1 MDDDGVEARHFCHR
15 TQSCSLKAVCTHP
28 RSTHRCRGVHRLRTV
43 DRRGTVLIPL
53 FAHSFHPCTLLLMHT
68 LTVAMRRKLSVVR
81 RRPIDRVQVLLHLAV
96 RLPRLLASFGR
107 FTPPSDMFCTPVFS
121 HFVGLALVYG
131 LWWEVSVVDRL
142 GVGGIVS
149 FSSPSLPR
157 AHCSLFWDACS
168 EIMRV
173 TLLLKSNSL

>member
-68 LTVAMRRKLSVVR
+68 LTVAMRRTLSCVR
-81 RRPIDRVQVLLHLAV
+81 RRLMNETPV
-96 RLPRLLASFGR
+96 RLDTRASF
-107 FTPPSDMFCTPVFS
+107 F
-121 HFVGLALVYG
+121 FVLWLVA
-131 LWWEVSVVDRL
+131 VS
-142 GVGGIVS
+142 GA
-149 FSSPSLPR
+149 SPQ
-157 AHCSLFWDACS
+157 
-168 EIMRV
+168 
-173 TLLLKSNSL
+173 LLLRRRQSF